1 MCSFTQIYMLMGVGR
16 WWSGVSLMSYNRAQK
31 APWPPVLRDS
41 TTGNQEARL
50 PRSESAGAS
59 HTTFS
64 RVVGNGSQLF
74 RINIIHGI
82 LLRMSSTVWESTPT
96 RPALNPHRATE
107 RCRGKQH
114 PDWRQSEL
122 WGKVTS
128 LTALKEVKA
137 PQGQSTEAGRVIPG
151 PQHSGANPVGS
162 HPFRTG
168 HLGAAKPL

>member
-1 MCSFTQIYMLMGVGR
+1 
-16 WWSGVSLMSYNRAQK
+16 MSYNRAQK

-74 RINIIHGI
+74 RINVIHGI
-82 LLRMSSTVWESTPT
+82 FVKNVFDSLREPPT

-107 RCRGKQH
+107 RCWGKQH

-122 WGKVTS
+122 
-128 LTALKEVKA
+128 
-137 PQGQSTEAGRVIPG
+137 
-151 PQHSGANPVGS
+151 
-162 HPFRTG
+162 
-168 HLGAAKPL
+168 